1 MWLVAALLLLP
12 DAGVHE
18 TRHELAPVGQ
28 KNPPANDA
36 EARVMK
42 QFACICG
49 KCGRLPADEC
59 ECNFAAK
66 MRAKIKQRMAAGGD
80 VRAAMIAEY
89 GDSVLAENK
98 PPTPKF
104 LRWFPM
110 VGLAAIAALAIGLAR
125 RSRRGGTASRTR

>member
-1 MWLVAALLLLP
+1 MLLVAALLLLP
-12 DAGVHE
+12 DAGVGTHDFG
-18 TRHELAPVGQ
+18 HHLAPVGQ

-49 KCGRLPADEC
+49 KCPRLPADEC

-66 MRAKIKQRMAAGGD
+66 MRAEIKHRMATGED

-98 PPTPKF
+98 PPTPTF
-104 LRWFPM
+104 LKWFPI
-110 VGLAAIAALAIGLAR
+110 VVLAGVAALVILLAR
-125 RSRRGGTASRTR
+125 RSLARRRSR